1 MIQALGRIHRADG
14 KSPCIQTIM
23 FAADTI
29 EEQACRRVQSKIN
42 NLDALND
49 GDLTS
54 GIRVI

>member
-1 MIQALGRIHRADG
+1 
-14 KSPCIQTIM
+14 M

-29 EEQACRRVQSKIN
+29 EAQACRRVQSKIN